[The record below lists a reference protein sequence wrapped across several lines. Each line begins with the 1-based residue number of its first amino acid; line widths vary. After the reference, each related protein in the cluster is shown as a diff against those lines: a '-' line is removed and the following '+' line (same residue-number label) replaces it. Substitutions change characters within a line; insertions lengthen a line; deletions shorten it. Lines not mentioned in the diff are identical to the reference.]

1 MCSLLVSVS
10 SIELI
15 DFDLPV
21 GQSGEDD
28 AGGGDD
34 EEEEEDDGRVNH
46 DDRND
51 CYDYDDWDWVDD
63 ENGDDRYD
71 YDHESDENET
81 GDGGEEK
88 QWR

>member
-1 MCSLLVSVS
+1 MSQKYLSHVYIIRVIYVMCWLLVSVS

-21 GQSGEDD
+21 GQSGEDLPVGQSGEDD

-34 EEEEEDDGRVNH
+34 DEEEEEVDGRVNH

-51 CYDYDDWDWVDD
+51 CYDYDDWD
-63 ENGDDRYD
+63 
-71 YDHESDENET
+71 
-81 GDGGEEK
+81 
-88 QWR
+88 